1 MKNAIN
7 RTLAAEK
14 KLILLFAACL
24 IAVSMAAQEVSDSL
38 IVQDSV
44 KVQVMPTM
52 STMTKSD
59 SLLTD
64 NNELLELI
72 ERDISLKE
80 RYKLYPTENIY
91 NFLLLDTKTG
101 QIDKVQWNLEDNKEF
116 ISSVNRVDLSYS
128 NSHFELYPTQNMY
141 QFILLDKATGRVWH
155 VQWGLEKSKRWIQR
169 IY

>member
-80 RYKLYPTENIY
+80 
-91 NFLLLDTKTG
+91 
-101 QIDKVQWNLEDNKEF
+101 IDKVQWNLEDNKEF